1 MGMKNFLVEGVSGTG
16 KTAVC
21 TELQR
26 RGVHAVH
33 GDRELAYQGDPITGV
48 PTSTSDHEHH
58 IWDVA
63 AVRRLIADDSTP
75 VTFLCGG
82 SRNHAA
88 FVDDLDGVFV
98 LTVDVETLV
107 RRLDGRPGDEWGH
120 APEERE
126 LILRLHQ
133 TQEDV
138 ATSGIA
144 VDTTLPVAEVV
155 DTILRLSGAGAA
167 R

>member
-1 MGMKNFLVEGVSGTG
+1 MGVKNFLVEGVSGTG

-26 RGVHAVH
+26 RGFHAVH
-33 GDRELAYQGDPITGV
+33 GDRELAYQGDPITGS

-63 AVRRLIADDSTP
+63 AVRHLVADDRAP

-98 LTVDVETLV
+98 LTVDAETLV
-107 RRLDGRPGDEWGH
+107 RRLDGRPRDEWGH

-138 ATSGIA
+138 PTSGIA
-144 VDTTLPVAEVV
+144 VDASLPVAEVV

>member
-1 MGMKNFLVEGVSGTG
+1 MKNFLVDGVSGTG

-26 RGVHAVH
+26 RGHHAVH
-33 GDRELAYQGDPITGV
+33 GDRELAYQGDPRTGA

-63 AVRRLIADDSTP
+63 AVQDLLADHSAP
-75 VTFLCGG
+75 ATFLCGG
-82 SRNHAA
+82 SRNHAQ
-88 FVDDLDGVFV
+88 FVDDLDAVFV
-98 LTVDVETLV
+98 LTVDAETLV
-107 RRLDGRPGDEWGH
+107 RRLDGRPRDEWGH
-120 APEERE
+120 APEERA

-133 TQEDV
+133 THEDV
-138 ATSGIA
+138 PTSGIV
-144 VDTTLPVAEVV
+144 VDAGVPLAEVV
-155 DTILRLSGAGAA
+155 DTILRLSGVETA